1 MAPVHLAAKSGH
13 HAVVS
18 YFLEK
23 FKVDPSIRSRVRNFE
38 DDDDFDNDDD
48 CVDWVTNAL

>member
-13 HAVVS
+13 HSVVS

-23 FKVDPSIRSRVRNFE
+23 FKVDPSIRSRVRKLE
-38 DDDDFDNDDD
+38 DNDTYDNDDV
-48 CVDWVTNAL
+48 CVDWVTTAL